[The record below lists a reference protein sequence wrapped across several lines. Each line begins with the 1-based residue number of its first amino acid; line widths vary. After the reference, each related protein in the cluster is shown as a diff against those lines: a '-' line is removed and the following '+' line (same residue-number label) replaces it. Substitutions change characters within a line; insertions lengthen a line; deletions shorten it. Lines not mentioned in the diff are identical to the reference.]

1 VISLNALLGRPVEY
15 YEYPWAI
22 EGRLRSAQSRLRS
35 LFQAS
40 DVVFIFSKSMP
51 SERASLRHRMPHLLF
66 RAGSALLRLL
76 PAGML
81 PPHSLRSPAWGR
93 KGQPLFHAEEPRF
106 RLPRFSEAQRSRRL
120 SAFARK
126 PAAAPRSVA
135 NSARI
140 TEAGMGASKL
150 RMRPFASKA

>member
-1 VISLNALLGRPVEY
+1 MISLNALLGRPVEY

-51 SERASLRHRMPHLLF
+51 RSGHRFLTECLTHYFGPDLHYCGFYRPGCCHRIPCAHPHGDGKANRYFMQKSHDFGF
-66 RAGSALLRLL
+66 RD
-76 PAGML
+76 
-81 PPHSLRSPAWGR
+81 
-93 KGQPLFHAEEPRF
+93 
-106 RLPRFSEAQRSRRL
+106 FSEAQRSRRL

>member
-1 VISLNALLGRPVEY
+1 MISLNALLGRPVEY
-15 YEYPWAI
+15 YEHPWAI

-81 PPHSLRSPAWGR
+81 PPHSLRPPAWER
-93 KGQPLFHAEEPRF
+93 KVQPLFHAEEPRF
-106 RLPRFSEAQRSRRL
+106 RLPRFSEAQRQVSDPVPLADPRERRL
-120 SAFARK
+120 VDA
-126 PAAAPRSVA
+126 
-135 NSARI
+135 
-140 TEAGMGASKL
+140 
-150 RMRPFASKA
+150 